1 MSETAM
7 AALRQAAE
15 AHPSSLTIL
24 QPPGWPKPKGYANG
38 MTAEGKL
45 VFVGG
50 QIGWNEQGIFPDG
63 LAAQVRQTLENTIA
77 VLAEAGA
84 GSQHVA
90 RMTWY
95 VCSIE
100 NYLSE
105 LPAIGKAYRETMGRH
120 YPAMALVQVVRLV
133 ESQAL
138 VEIETTAVI

>member
-50 QIGWNEQGIFPDG
+50 RSVGTSKASF
-63 LAAQVRQTLENTIA
+63 QT
-77 VLAEAGA
+77 VLQRR
-84 GSQHVA
+84 SA
-90 RMTWY
+90 RPLRTPSP
-95 VCSIE
+95 C
-100 NYLSE
+100 
-105 LPAIGKAYRETMGRH
+105 
-120 YPAMALVQVVRLV
+120 
-133 ESQAL
+133 
-138 VEIETTAVI
+138 